1 MGKKEED
8 KKRTLTVVPDA
19 FIEDGEV
26 NKVGIEKMTITYV
39 QPADTDSDR
48 DEEQFLEIEAMS
60 VPCCDEGVLPY
71 YYRIKTDR
79 WSVDEP
85 GQIGELVEDFIRRLS
100 MTSELGC
107 HEAKN

>member
-1 MGKKEED
+1 MKKDNES
-8 KKRTLTVVPDA
+8 KRTLRVVPDA

-39 QPADTDSDR
+39 QAADTDSDR

-60 VPCCDEGVLPY
+60 VPCDEGVLPF
-71 YYRIKTDR
+71 YYRIKTER

-107 HEAKN
+107 HEVKS